1 MNGTNKRL
9 YTRENEFCLPR
20 YLNTVQPSKWRA
32 LRSTWRFIQN
42 AKKHVRP
49 VVRFRRL
56 ARLAVICCR
65 LCQESRESV
74 NASKAEYL
82 SVIQV
87 SQDYAQLDRGGLFFD
102 PSEFK
107 ANKQIRMPQEAKRI
121 LHDNPRKRTKQEID
135 YLRIVLRGIKA
146 FAEYPQK
153 MQRQLCKVGWFES
166 YEPRRAIIR
175 QGHRPQSFYF
185 ILNGTVIVTAFD
197 KDNGGTKLL
206 VSLHRG
212 MSFGELAVISQSRR
226 QATVSTQTA
235 TELLCIS
242 GEDFEDIF
250 MAGGKKTV
258 TDPDHNTFI
267 QNIRF
272 LKNWPVHLLA
282 QNPNA
287 CMFHYFNRGQV
298 LVRDSNHSEW
308 IYIVKS
314 GSLSVLKKL
323 KEVLPQTEDEIMV
336 SDPNYKRK
344 KDKKRKPYGTWQRRS
359 YQKRQRSLT
368 LSSRGSEP
376 SETWKGWES
385 EPGAYKSQ
393 YEMERRLE
401 QSLPGLNNPNERL
414 GVLNYDTIINKHKA
428 RINASKRLSDDE
440 EDFKLPPLPNEDG
453 PPKENH
459 EKDEEESEMSSQRVR
474 LPNIRKTSK
483 GAYLSSGKPSRKISK
498 KEQEQNIKEEIQKRE
513 QELWIKK
520 ATQEEGRK
528 TIAEEFDN
536 KPPTD
541 YKLTEADLH
550 PMFILVKVLER
561 GQYFGVHSVIGT
573 ETQPSFSVVSNGA
586 ECIMISKKF
595 FKEKS
600 SEAVKRNLEECE
612 SRFPS
617 DEALQKSL
625 QNYVNWEADRK
636 KMYLSVVNDKQRRKE
651 KRRQYLPQ
659 YTGQYC
665 FRTGPV

>member
-1 MNGTNKRL
+1 MMKEAEPLPSRPLYDCPATQAVMAYRKFRMGFTKRK
-9 YTRENEFCLPR
+9 R
-20 YLNTVQPSKWRA
+20 
-32 LRSTWRFIQN
+32 
-42 AKKHVRP
+42 HVRP
-49 VVRFRRL
+49 LVRFRRI
-56 ARLAVICCR
+56 ARLALICCR
-65 LCQESRESV
+65 LCQQSKDSV
-74 NASKAEYL
+74 DASKAEYL

-102 PSEFK
+102 PSDFK
-107 ANKQIRMPQEAKRI
+107 ANKQIRMPQEARRI
-121 LHDNPRKRTKQEID
+121 LHDIPHKRAKRDID

-146 FAEYPQK
+146 FAEYPKK
-153 MQRQLCKVGWFES
+153 MQRQLCQVGWFES

-175 QGHRPQSFYF
+175 QGHHPHSFYF

-212 MSFGELAVISQSRR
+212 MSFGELAVISQSKR

-242 GEDFEDIF
+242 GEDFEEIF

-258 TDPDHNTFI
+258 TDPDHNSFI
-267 QNIRF
+267 KNIRF

-298 LVRDSNHSEW
+298 LVRDSNQSEW

-323 KEVLPQTEDEIMV
+323 KEVLPQTEEEILL
-336 SDPNYKRK
+336 SNPNFKKK

-359 YQKRQRSLT
+359 HQKRQRSVT
-368 LSSRGSEP
+368 LSSRESGSE
-376 SETWKGWES
+376 STKSWKEWES
-385 EPGAYKSQ
+385 EPEVYKSQ

-401 QSLPGLNNPNERL
+401 RSLPGLNNPSERL
-414 GVLNYDTIINKHKA
+414 GVLNYDSIIDTHKA
-428 RINASKRLSDDE
+428 RIAGSKRSGEDD
-440 EDFKLPPLPNEDG
+440 DGFKLPPLPNEDVLS
-453 PPKENH
+453 KDNYN
-459 EKDEEESEMSSQRVR
+459 KDEEKSEISSQRVR
-474 LPNIRKTSK
+474 LPDIRKTSK
-483 GAYLSSGKPSRKISK
+483 GAYLSSGKPNRKISK
-498 KEQEQNIKEEIQKRE
+498 KEHDQNIQKEIQKRE
-513 QELWIKK
+513 QELWMKK

-573 ETQPSFSVVSNGA
+573 ELQPTFSVVSNGA

-600 SEAVKRNLEECE
+600 TDSVRRNLEECE
-612 SRFPS
+612 SRFPP
-617 DEALQKSL
+617 DEALQRSL
-625 QNYVNWEADRK
+625 QSYVNWQADRK
-636 KMYLSVVNDKQRRKE
+636 KMYLTVVNDKQKRKE